1 MGNFQRDLE
10 RGNKVE
16 DVVLKIKAK
25 QHKGLKRVEGKNSG
39 YDLIADEGYTA
50 EVKFDELSAKTGNVG
65 IEFECYGK
73 PSGIEVT
80 IAYEWIH
87 IYKLYSDW
95 VYSEIKPAD
104 LKAFLRNN
112 KDYLHTG
119 KGGDYGV
126 SLMHLINVHDF
137 ADAFGFKQI
146 SST

>member
-16 DVVLKIKAK
+16 DVVIKYLKKD
-25 QHKGLKRVEGKNSG
+25 HKGLRRVLGNVKE
-39 YDLIADEGYTA
+39 YDLIAEDGYTA